1 MINAPHLAKAFGRN
15 TSIVGMQVAGL
26 THEESLIQTPYNV
39 NCLNWTLGHILV
51 YRDRILTTAGREPQ
65 FPAGELDRYR
75 RESEPIL
82 EDGPGVLP
90 LEQLA
95 SAIEASRQSTTRWA
109 PCPMRS
115 SPQRRRL
122 TAALLP
128 SPNVSIST
136 TSTTPITPAKP
147 KSCGRQLEPTTPSSE
162 AHLKRRASRGL

>member
-95 SAIEASRQSTTRWA
+95 SAIEASQQAINNTLGTMSDEEFSAEEEIDGRVVTVAQRLHFDYFHDTYHTGQTEILRQ
-109 PCPMRS
+109 
-115 SPQRRRL
+115 
-122 TAALLP
+122 AAGT
-128 SPNVSIST
+128 NDAI
-136 TSTTPITPAKP
+136 I
-147 KSCGRQLEPTTPSSE
+147 
-162 AHLKRRASRGL
+162 